1 MAQIT
6 GTLLPIFAIIALGG
20 VLRSS
25 KFASPVFFRETN
37 RLVYWVAIPAYLFYK
52 TAEATL
58 AGVSAVR
65 VSAVVL
71 GGMLASIGIGY
82 LAARLLRLPGPGTGA
97 LVQGAYRGNLAYI
110 GLPVAVLALAAAGR
124 SEPGLEAA
132 AVIALAVSIPAY
144 NVAAVLILVGS
155 QGAGTT
161 QRRPRAGQ
169 FIVRL
174 VTNPLLMSCVAG
186 LAVLAAGWSLPAPV
200 RTALKTV
207 GDMNTPLALL
217 GIGAS
222 LSFSSL
228 RAHWRNAGLATL
240 IKLVASPLV
249 GLALAAALGLHPG
262 ERLVALIFLA
272 CPTAAASY
280 VMAQQLGA
288 DEQLAA
294 NIIVIST
301 MLSAI
306 ALGTVL
312 ALT

>member
-6 GTLLPIFAIIALGG
+6 GTLLPIFAVIALGA

-25 KFASPVFFRETN
+25 RFFSPGFFRETN
-37 RLVYWVAIPAYLFYK
+37 RLVYWVAIPAYLFHR

-58 AGVSAVR
+58 EGATAVR

-71 GGMLASIGIGY
+71 GGMLAAIAIGY
-82 LAARLLRLPGPGTGA
+82 LVARLLRLPGPGTGA
-97 LVQGAYRGNLAYI
+97 FVQGAYRGNLAYI
-110 GLPVAVLALAAAGR
+110 GLPVALLALSAAGR
-124 SEPGLEAA
+124 SEPGIEAA
-132 AVIALAVSIPAY
+132 AVITLALSIPAY

-155 QGAGTT
+155 QGRGDA
-161 QRRPRAGQ
+161 RARPHAGQ

-186 LAVLAAGWSLPAPV
+186 LAVLAAGWTLPSPL

-222 LSFSSL
+222 LSFSGL
-228 RAHWRNAGLATL
+228 RAYWRNAGIATL

-249 GLALAAALGLHPG
+249 GLALTAALGLGAG
-262 ERLVALIFLA
+262 ERLVALIFLT

-288 DEQLAA
+288 DDQLAA

-301 MLSAI
+301 VLS
-306 ALGTVL
+306 VL
-312 ALT
+312 ALGAVLVIA